1 MSRSH
6 IAFDGGDSSD
16 DSSLDNTTMNT
27 TTRSRASRSR
37 TAIQTTPRSSRRPG
51 PIRRTVN
58 GSPQPGPSSRV
69 SDSTSSSTTNT
80 TGRRKKQANPRATNA
95 IREIVRLQYSTK
107 LLVPRTAFCRVVR
120 EVLHEFGGN
129 DLRMQ
134 SLALEALQEATEM
147 YVVQFLEDAYRC
159 TMHRNQVTLKPSD
172 LTLVRT
178 LRGGLL

>member
-1 MSRSH
+1 M
-6 IAFDGGDSSD
+6 
-16 DSSLDNTTMNT
+16 
-27 TTRSRASRSR
+27 
-37 TAIQTTPRSSRRPG
+37 
-51 PIRRTVN
+51 
-58 GSPQPGPSSRV
+58 
-69 SDSTSSSTTNT
+69 
-80 TGRRKKQANPRATNA
+80 
-95 IREIVRLQYSTK
+95 
-107 LLVPRTAFCRVVR
+107 
-120 EVLHEFGGN
+120 LHEFGGN